1 MHLTGGQYKGYKVE
15 VPKDVKPTL
24 SKVRESVFNV
34 LNSYFETLNNLSF
47 LDMFSGSG
55 IMSME
60 AQSRGM
66 QVLSIEKNPKNAA
79 IIKNNYKK
87 YNVESNIIIA
97 DSIKFLKNTSSK
109 FDIIYIDPPWSDS
122 QFKYTYNEILELAF
136 SKLTDNGII
145 IFESEKIKKLPRQEM
160 DYGQKLIR
168 ETVYGR
174 CMLKFFRL

>member
-34 LNSYFETLNNLSF
+34 LNSFFKTTGNLSF

-55 IMSME
+55 IMSLE

-66 QVLSIEKNPKNAA
+66 KVTSIEKNPKNAL

-87 YNVESNIIIA
+87 YNIIPNVITG
-97 DSIKFLKNTSSK
+97 DSIKFLKKSSGK
-109 FDIIYIDPPWSDS
+109 YDVIYIDPPWSDPN
-122 QFKYTYNEILELAF
+122 FKYTYNEILELAF
-136 SKLTDNGII
+136 LKLNKEGII
-145 IFESEKIKKLPRQEM
+145 VFESEKIKKLPHQEI

-168 ETVYGR
+168 EKVYGR